1 MAWERNGI
9 NGQPARPERG
19 TAGARHAGGEVQ
31 DPERVPHDGN
41 ARADDSWLSD
51 SDRRAGAGLR
61 HAPGSAGA
69 GRQGRRDRADGP
81 DEAPWYDAPRPA
93 AYGRDDDPEPA
104 RGGSDGRGYGAP
116 YGFGRTDAD
125 RRSGETVRA
134 GARAADGTSGC
145 AAADRDRA
153 RTGFEGSGDFASVA
167 RRRTPGG
174 GRDAADALGA
184 EGDRKAG
191 NAADA
196 SGDRPLR
203 IFTGDRVLWII
214 VAALAVISILV
225 VYSSTAKMAY
235 DAHAARTTS
244 HFLKQQVMIL
254 TVSLGLMIAVHKIN
268 CRVYNHLAV
277 PAYVLSVL
285 LTAAVYFIGATT
297 NGAARWIPIGP
308 FQFQPSE
315 ALKVATVLF
324 LARQLAGRQSKI
336 DRIRIVPS
344 WRFWTWRSSP
354 AQRRIWR
361 EGTVPILLPV
371 VLSCL
376 VIFPAHTS
384 SAVLVFA
391 ASWVMML
398 IGRVRIGELLKL
410 VGWAA
415 AGIVLIMALNLGRSE
430 TAEGRV
436 STWIHLWTRSQ
447 TEKPIEHLTDTERSM
462 IAIHNGGIL
471 GKGAGQSDI
480 RVEMIHPES
489 DYAYA
494 FFVEEYGIVL
504 AAALLMLYLWI
515 FFRAIE
521 IFRRCGTAFPGLLV
535 LGLALLI
542 TCQALL
548 HIMVTVNL
556 IPETGQTLPLISR
569 GGSSVLFTTI
579 ALGMILSVS
588 RQNDEQSHD
597 TPKNESIY
605 EK

>member
-1 MAWERNGI
+1 MDWGRDRTMETDRQAARPKCSRSAEEYAGSKSSADSRRADRKTDGDPRDTRPNSLREDAPWFDVPPQTYESEKTGYARNG
-9 NGQPARPERG
+9 NSRG
-19 TAGARHAGGEVQ
+19 K
-31 DPERVPHDGN
+31 
-41 ARADDSWLSD
+41 
-51 SDRRAGAGLR
+51 
-61 HAPGSAGA
+61 
-69 GRQGRRDRADGP
+69 
-81 DEAPWYDAPRPA
+81 
-93 AYGRDDDPEPA
+93 
-104 RGGSDGRGYGAP
+104 
-116 YGFGRTDAD
+116 
-125 RRSGETVRA
+125 
-134 GARAADGTSGC
+134 
-145 AAADRDRA
+145 ADRDRIGTSNDSGETDT
-153 RTGFEGSGDFASVA
+153 RTRLGKPRGSAQGSTAENTDGRGHANAETAEAASTRGRAVAADGSG
-167 RRRTPGG
+167 
-174 GRDAADALGA
+174 
-184 EGDRKAG
+184 
-191 NAADA
+191 N
-196 SGDRPLR
+196 RPFR

-214 VAALAVISILV
+214 VAALAVISVLV

-235 DAHAARTTS
+235 DAHTVRTTS
-244 HFLKQQVMIL
+244 HFLRQQVMIL
-254 TVSLGLMIAVHKIN
+254 AVSLGLMIAVHKIN

-277 PAYVLSVL
+277 SVYALSVL
-285 LTAAVYFIGATT
+285 LTVAVYFIGATT

-336 DRIRIVPS
+336 DKIRIVPS
-344 WRFWTWRSSP
+344 WRFWTWWSSP

-371 VLSCL
+371 LISCL

-410 VGWAA
+410 VGWAS
-415 AGIVLIMALNLGRSE
+415 AGIVLIMAFNLGRSE

-471 GKGAGQSDI
+471 GEGAGQSAI

-494 FFVEEYGIVL
+494 FFVEEYGIIL
-504 AAALLMLYLWI
+504 AAVLLMLYLWI